1 MKKKMVEKDE
11 VKEEIVENSKKVLS
25 DFKKFISRGNVMDLA
40 VGVIIGSA
48 FQKIV
53 SSIVNDIL
61 MPIIGAIS
69 GGVDFSGLSIQIGKS
84 TIKYGAFIQNII
96 DFLIV
101 AVCIFTIIK
110 ILEKFNRKSEKTEQV
125 KEVKKDDQILL
136 LEEIRDILKEKQ
148 EKKEIE

>member
-1 MKKKMVEKDE
+1 MKKKMVE
-11 VKEEIVENSKKVLS
+11 KEEIVENSKKVLN

-148 EKKEIE
+148 EKIEIE

>member
-11 VKEEIVENSKKVLS
+11 IKEEIVENSKKVLN

-148 EKKEIE
+148 EKIEIE

>member
-11 VKEEIVENSKKVLS
+11 IKEEIVENSKKVLS

-148 EKKEIE
+148 EKIEIE